1 MFYSSDEKR
10 EQLAAIRGELLRT
23 RGEAEEQDAAQ
34 QSCYTAEMQGGERKG
49 KSLFFFRCSGGFSGY
64 LLIRAR
70 TIYSRKEERQPLCG
84 KQNKWS
90 SGWSRLLFLSGGKHE
105 VSLSHTITDG
115 SHVPKEEQRANLGLE
130 EGVQHSL
137 WDLFSR
143 GHLPSPSAEY
153 RGIYHMGGNW
163 RGVSQACN
171 TCLQDQ
177 HPTIRLLR
185 QRMVFATA
193 WHASFVVTAHEGKNS
208 GV

>member
-1 MFYSSDEKR
+1 MFYSSAEKR
-10 EQLAAIRGELLRT
+10 EQLAAIRGELLHT

-34 QSCYTAEMQGGERKG
+34 QSCYTAEMQGGEGKG

-70 TIYSRKEERQPLCG
+70 TIYSRKEERQPLYE

-90 SGWSRLLFLSGGKHE
+90 SGWSRLLFLSGGKHV
-105 VSLSHTITDG
+105 VSLSHAITDG
-115 SHVPKEEQRANLGLE
+115 SHVPTEEQRANLALE

-137 WDLFSR
+137 WDLFSW

-153 RGIYHMGGNW
+153 GGICHMGGNW

-177 HPTIRLLR
+177 HHTTRLPR
-185 QRMVFATA
+185 QGMVFATA
-193 WHASFVVTAHEGKNS
+193 WHAALWVTAPEGKNS
-208 GV
+208 GL